1 MVWYIKLRPI
11 WENEK
16 YVEWTEND
24 ILVNLEE
31 IGSHDFAEN
40 MEMGSTSS
48 LRTCI
53 MQILDKLED
62 LFDFFLFF
70 FCGESY
76 NSSAILIFYYL
87 LSNSNLIYKEK

>member
-24 ILVNLEE
+24 ILVNLVE
-31 IGSHDFAEN
+31 ITSHDFAEN
-40 MEMGSTSS
+40 METGSTTS

-62 LFDFFLFF
+62 LFDFFFF

-76 NSSAILIFYYL
+76 NSLAILFFYYL
-87 LSNSNLIYKEK
+87 LSNSYLKSKGK